1 MEGEIMSEEKTLQD
15 KKVVLTDDS
24 SFILQEYQNLDKNSI
39 LLKIKSIKFEDVTK
53 AFTSDNTA
61 TVKIFNEY
69 GEEVG
74 EYQDLVVGG
83 RIILD
88 VDNNAIELTLQS
100 KDLANTVADL
110 KSLVQTLQ
118 EEIQEL
124 KSTQSISEDNQD
136 VIIEYLAEEIG
147 GEDENTE
154 V

>member
-1 MEGEIMSEEKTLQD
+1 MSEEKTLQD

>member
-1 MEGEIMSEEKTLQD
+1 MAEPTTLQD
-15 KKVVLTDDS
+15 KKIVLADGS
-24 SFILQEYQNLDKNSI
+24 SFTLLDYILKEKDCLTIQV
-39 LLKIKSIKFEDVTK
+39 KSISFSDVE
-53 AFTSDNTA
+53 
-61 TVKIFNEY
+61 KIFTEENTKSVEIY
-69 GEEVG
+69 NCWGEKVG
-74 EYQDLVVGG
+74 SYSKLVLAG
-83 RIILD
+83 RVIFD
-88 VDNNAIELTLQS
+88 KDDDYIELTLNS
-100 KDLANTVADL
+100 GDLEKVVSDL